1 MSQVLIVG
9 SVAYDGL
16 KTPYGSTPRTLG
28 GAATYSSLASSL
40 YTQTHLVGVV
50 GEDFRAQDL
59 QLLRSKKI
67 GLDGLVRAKGKTF
80 FWKGFYKKE
89 DMNVAYTLKTELNV
103 FAQFD
108 PKIPLKHRNIPF
120 LFLAN
125 IHPALQYKV
134 LTQMNRP
141 KFALLDTMNLWINIA
156 RKELVK
162 VIGKVDMVV
171 LNDQEV
177 KLLTGES
184 HLKNAAR
191 AVLKMGPKRVIVK
204 KGEHGAMLIG
214 PEGTFLSP
222 AMPLDR
228 VVDPTGAGDTFAG
241 GFIGYLARQ
250 GQVTFENL
258 KQAIVV
264 GSLTA
269 SFTVE
274 GLGVSSISKLTRQK
288 VAARAKAFYRFASLP
303 KIKL

>member
-1 MSQVLIVG
+1 MSEVLIVG

-40 YTQTHLVGVV
+40 YTKTHIVGVV
-50 GEDFRAQDL
+50 GEDFHPDDL
-59 QLLRSKKI
+59 KLLKSKKI

-80 FWKGFYKKE
+80 YWKGYYKKE
-89 DMNVAYTLKTELNV
+89 DMNIAYTLKTELNV
-103 FAQFD
+103 FADFD
-108 PKIPLKHRNIPF
+108 PTIPEKDRNIPF

-134 LTQMNRP
+134 TQQMYKP
-141 KFALLDTMNLWINIA
+141 KFTLLDTMNLWINIA
-156 RKELVK
+156 RKDLLK
-162 VIGKVDMVV
+162 VMTKVDLMV

-177 KLLTGES
+177 RLLTGES
-184 HLKNAAR
+184 HLKQAAR
-191 AVLKMGPKRVIVK
+191 AILKMGPKRVIVK
-204 KGEHGAMLIG
+204 KGEHGAMLVG

-222 AMPLDR
+222 AMPLER

-241 GFIGYLARQ
+241 GFIGYLARL
-250 GQVTFENL
+250 GKVNLETL
-258 KQAIVV
+258 KQAIVA

-274 GLGVSSISKLTRQK
+274 QLGVKGVAGLTLGKVRQ
-288 VAARAKAFYRFASLP
+288 RAKEFYRFASLP
-303 KIKL
+303 TVKL

>member
-1 MSQVLIVG
+1 MSEVLIVG

-40 YTQTHLVGVV
+40 YTKTHIVGVV
-50 GEDFRAQDL
+50 GEDFHPNDL
-59 QLLRSKKI
+59 KLLKSKKI

-80 FWKGFYKKE
+80 YWKGFYKKE
-89 DMNVAYTLKTELNV
+89 DMNIAYTLKTDLNV
-103 FAQFD
+103 FATFD
-108 PKIPLKHRNIPF
+108 PKIPEKDRNIPF

-134 LTQMNRP
+134 TQQMRHP
-141 KFALLDTMNLWINIA
+141 KFTLLDTMNLWINIA
-156 RKELVK
+156 RKDLLK
-162 VIGKVDMVV
+162 VMGKVDLMV

-177 KLLTGES
+177 RLLTGEA
-184 HLKNAAR
+184 HLKQAAR
-191 AVLKMGPKRVIVK
+191 AILKMGPKRVIVK

-214 PEGTFLSP
+214 PEGVFLSP
-222 AMPLDR
+222 AMPLER

-241 GFIGYLARQ
+241 GFIGYLARL
-250 GQVTFENL
+250 GKVNLETL
-258 KQAIVV
+258 KQAIVA

-274 GLGVSSISKLTRQK
+274 QLGVKGVAGLTLGKVRQ
-288 VAARAKAFYRFASLP
+288 RAKEFYRFASLP
-303 KIKL
+303 TVKL